1 MRRVLCVLVK
11 RTLQDL
17 IADKPACCIVL
28 AVCLPKLAVVLLA
41 VKRFIVRKAHFVLSL
56 LHQFPQPLLG
66 KCLVKKGRDSI
77 RSRENAAVGVG
88 CRVDDGVGFLPL
100 CFVSGFRF
108 SLHQPVLYKRS
119 VFLMEHRRKSFT
131 KSRMG
136 ESGIEPSMELIELP
150 VHCRKEILRGLCVNR
165 VLAGAQASAT
175 LTAFAHRAK
184 PMAAQ
189 VRKTFVVQLPADVLH
204 VLCHV
209 KYDLGHISA
218 LHWGAGA
225 KSLR

>member
-1 MRRVLCVLVK
+1 MKDHEIIELYWARNESA
-11 RTLQDL
+11 
-17 IADKPACCIVL
+17 IAATAEKY
-28 AVCLPKLAVVLLA
+28 
-41 VKRFIVRKAHFVLSL
+41 
-56 LHQFPQPLLG
+56 G
-66 KCLVKKGRDSI
+66 
-77 RSRENAAVGVG
+77 N
-88 CRVDDGVGFLPL
+88 
-100 CFVSGFRF
+100 
-108 SLHQPVLYKRS
+108 YKRS

-136 ESGIEPSMELIELP
+136 ESGIEPPMELIELP

-165 VLAGAQASAT
+165 VLAGAQAPSA
-175 LTAFAHRAK
+175 LTAFAHRAE
-184 PMAAQ
+184 PMTSQ

-218 LHWGAGA
+218 LHRGAGA

>member
-1 MRRVLCVLVK
+1 
-11 RTLQDL
+11 
-17 IADKPACCIVL
+17 
-28 AVCLPKLAVVLLA
+28 
-41 VKRFIVRKAHFVLSL
+41 
-56 LHQFPQPLLG
+56 
-66 KCLVKKGRDSI
+66 
-77 RSRENAAVGVG
+77 
-88 CRVDDGVGFLPL
+88 
-100 CFVSGFRF
+100 
-108 SLHQPVLYKRS
+108 
-119 VFLMEHRRKSFT
+119 MEHRRKAFT

-136 ESGIEPSMELIELP
+136 ESGIEPPVELIELP

-175 LTAFAHRAK
+175 LTAFAHRAE

-218 LHWGAGA
+218 LHRGAGA